1 MASNIILNK
10 SHIQNLGNGNN
21 ILRYDIPKSVQFN
34 EGDTVSLSNLNM
46 YYSWFNISSKFNNNK
61 FYYKWFNNE
70 DGTPDVLTEIVI
82 EDGWYSILTLN
93 EAILLQMTKNGH
105 YLESL
110 DGKTYLYFIEIKSNQ
125 TFYATSVI
133 LSSVSQNYDFNDGNG
148 LVDIKTQ
155 YKSPTGWKL
164 PDSFQAPEFIF
175 PSNNNFYKLL
185 GFSAGATL
193 SFDTSSDS
201 TQRSETFLNTQTPAM
216 LPNSSYIMTCNLVSN
231 DLSIP
236 SDVMYSFTIP
246 NNTGFGDLIGIHPD
260 QVKCKIKPGVYNHI
274 EIRFYNAGD
283 FTPLIIK
290 DSDILVN
297 LAIYKE

>member
-10 SHIQNLGNGNN
+10 THIQNLGNGNN
-21 ILRYDIPKSVQFN
+21 VLRYDLPKSVEFG
-34 EGDTVSLSNLNM
+34 EEDTVSLSNLNI
-46 YYSWFNISSKFNNNK
+46 YYSWFNITSRFNNNR
-61 FYYKWFNNE
+61 FFYKWYNDV

-82 EDGWYSILTLN
+82 DDGWYSTLTLN
-93 EAILLQMTKNGH
+93 EAILQKMTKNGH
-105 YLESL
+105 YLESI
-110 DGKTYLYFIEIKSNQ
+110 DGKTFLYFMELKSNQ

-133 LSSVSQNYDFNDGNG
+133 LSSVSQQYDFHDGNG
-148 LVDIKTQ
+148 LVDIGTQ
-155 YKSPTGWKL
+155 YKTPTGWKL
-164 PDSFQAPEFIF
+164 PATFKAPEFIF

-193 SFDTSSDS
+193 SIYTSTDT

-236 SDVMYSFTIP
+236 NDVMYSFTIP

-260 QVKCKIKPGVYNHI
+260 AIKCKIKAGVYNYM
-274 EIRFYNAGD
+274 EVRFYNAGD
-283 FTPLIIK
+283 F
-290 DSDILVN
+290 SN
-297 LAIYKE
+297 L